1 MPELVAGG
9 PAIPVRLLN
18 ELDSGRVVFF
28 CGAGVSMGPGS
39 DLPNFADLV
48 RHVYVAKR
56 IEPDAVEK
64 EALKLGAQDKA
75 LGLLERDERLG
86 VRAVRRTVIERL
98 SAPPSGQLSV
108 HKALIDLSRNEG
120 GVRLIT
126 TNFDDRFVQAGLDT
140 ALVDASPK
148 LPVPKP
154 HSWSSLVHLHGR
166 LAGDEEGSNLV
177 LTAADFGRAYL
188 TERWAARFVTELFR
202 EFTVVFVGY
211 SVGDPVMSYMVD
223 ALAAE
228 RAKGARF
235 ATAYA
240 FADADASEA
249 GRSKVRD
256 SWRAK
261 NVEPILYDRRDG
273 HRLLAE
279 TLIEWAAVR
288 KDPFHARSRIAINE
302 MARMPDGPV
311 AERVVWALDDPVAAK
326 ALADEPPVVDEDEFG
341 KLEKWLDVFAE
352 RRLLWCDAG
361 DVEPGASDQGLAIV
375 RLVDNGFGSENPN
388 NLDMTRT
395 YLSVWLARHLHVPQ
409 LLAWALR
416 NGGHLHPHL
425 RHEVQRQLAAK
436 DSNLPARLRLF
447 WTVLLDNR
455 PTDPWRGLW
464 TSDRYAVAT
473 SDAERRQIEDEVI
486 GSIAPRLMVRPGPR
500 SGLASRRYA
509 AKRPRPLSPID
520 TCGHLKLTIGEKD
533 VWHRVQGILEDSD
546 VASRHAE
553 TLTGH
558 LELAL
563 SLGEEGDEVYPNSI
577 LFRPSIA
584 AHGQNS
590 DHDTW
595 AHLID
600 LVRDSYFAVAHAE
613 RRRADSLLL
622 RWAESRRPLFK
633 RLALHALTENPK
645 SDILLA
651 RNLLIGG
658 RKPGLWDLELHR
670 EVLRFFRLAG
680 KRLPQG
686 LRTEIVRAIHAGPK
700 AKKGLGPFGNLE
712 RLRHQ
717 KALLLHK
724 LSVSGA
730 RLDKKS
736 RALADE
742 AAPGAEV
749 DVERD
754 EFLVWHGE
762 ARWVGDDEFAPR
774 DLVEGSVADVVA
786 ALQEERVRQDGLR
799 GLVVL
804 RRVKVASAL
813 RRLAKQGVWPASY
826 WQGFL
831 WHLVE
836 PREGKEQSAR
846 LHGYVAAIL
855 AEAPDELF
863 SDTGSA
869 VAGFVS
875 RLAEECATDRETEF
889 GLLWTKAWTGKED
902 VEPETVDLGDP
913 LTDALNHPAGKLAE
927 AALARLRKYEPEAGA
942 GIPESVRRYFDAI
955 GEHPGGQLGRVML
968 ATRLHYLFAVDPGW
982 ATRHMIARL
991 DPGGSQEA
999 ASLWSAYGW
1008 SPSIGP
1014 DLLRAFKGPFL
1025 EVLRSEGP
1033 EVRKRGNLRSLFM
1046 TVCLE
1051 ASEELTGQEIRNVVD
1066 ALPES
1071 GLKTVLR
1078 SLKQR
1083 LTGDAA
1089 ERERIW
1095 LEKVQP
1101 WLRAYWPQA
1110 VVRNTAGTSQVI
1122 LELLAQCGEAF
1133 AQAAEWSLEYLRP
1146 LEGRGLY
1153 RLNENGHA
1161 EQHPEA
1167 MLRVLDRVV
1176 DADVLQVYERYHLRE
1191 ILEALVG
1198 ANARMAGHPLFRKL
1212 YGIAT
1217 R

>member
-39 DLPNFADLV
+39 DLPDFANLV
-48 RHVYVAKR
+48 RHVYDANR

-64 EALKLGAQDKA
+64 EALDIGALDKA

-86 VRAVRRTVIERL
+86 PRAVRRTVIERL
-98 SAPPSGQLSV
+98 SEPPGGELNV
-108 HKALIDLSRNEG
+108 HKALIDLSLNEQG
-120 GVRLIT
+120 FRLIT
-126 TNFDDRFVQAGLDT
+126 TNFDDRFVEAGLDEE
-140 ALVDASPK
+140 VDASPK
-148 LPVPKP
+148 LPLPKP
-154 HSWSSLVHLHGR
+154 HTWSSLVHLHGR
-166 LAGDEEGSNLV
+166 IAGNGDGSTLV

-256 SWRAK
+256 GWRAK

-302 MARMPDGPV
+302 LARMPDDPV

-341 KLEKWLDVFAE
+341 KLEKWLDVFAD
-352 RRLLWCDAG
+352 RGLLWCDAG
-361 DVEPGASDQGLAIV
+361 DVEPGASDQGPAIV

-388 NLDMTRT
+388 NIDMTRA

-425 RHEVQRQLAAK
+425 RREVQRQLAAK
-436 DSNLPARLRLF
+436 DSHIPERLRLF

-473 SDAERRQIEDEVI
+473 SDAERRRIEDEVI
-486 GSIAPRLMVRPGPR
+486 ESIAPRLIVRPGPP
-500 SGLASRRYA
+500 SGLAFRQYA
-509 AKRPRPLSPID
+509 ARRPRPLSPID
-520 TCGHLKLTIGEKD
+520 TCGHFKLTIGEED
-533 VWHRVQGILEDSD
+533 VWHRVREILQDPD
-546 VASRHAE
+546 VLSRHAE

-563 SLGEEGDEVYPNSI
+563 SLGEEDDDFYRNSI

-584 AHGQNS
+584 AHGQNA

-595 AHLID
+595 THLID
-600 LVRDSYFAVAHAE
+600 LVRDSYLAVARAE
-613 RRRADSLLL
+613 RRRADNLLL
-622 RWAESRRPLFK
+622 RWVQSRRALFR

-645 SDILLA
+645 SDIRLA

-680 KRLPQG
+680 QRLPRS
-686 LRTEIVRAIHAGPK
+686 LRAEIVRAIHAGPK
-700 AKKGLGPFGNLE
+700 AKKGWASSGDFDP
-712 RLRHQ
+712 LRHQ

-730 RLDKKS
+730 TLDKKS

-742 AAPGAEV
+742 AARRAEA
-749 DVERD
+749 DEERD

-762 ARWVGDDEFAPR
+762 GRWVGEDEFAPK

-786 ALQEERVRQDGLR
+786 ALEEGRVSQDQLR

-804 RRVKVASAL
+804 KRVKVASAL
-813 RRLAKQGVWPASY
+813 RRLAKQGAWPASY

-831 WHLVE
+831 WHLAE
-836 PREGKEQSAR
+836 PREGKGPPAR
-846 LHGYVAAIL
+846 LRDHVAEIL
-855 AEAPDELF
+855 AEAPDGLIDEI
-863 SDTGSA
+863 GSA

-875 RLAEECATDRETEF
+875 RLAEQYGIDREDDF
-889 GLLWTKAWTGKED
+889 RLLWTKAWPGKEV
-902 VEPETVDLGDP
+902 VEPAVLDLGDP
-913 LTDALNHPAGKLAE
+913 LTEALNHPAGKLAD
-927 AALARLRKYEPEAGA
+927 AALVRLRKYEPEMGA
-942 GIPESVRRYFDAI
+942 GLPEAVRQYFDAI
-955 GEHPGGQLGRVML
+955 GEDPDGQLGRVML
-968 ATRLHYLFAVDPGW
+968 AARLHYLFAVDPDW
-982 ATRHMIARL
+982 ATRHLISRL
-991 DPGGSQEA
+991 SPDRSQEA

-1008 SPSIGP
+1008 SPSVGP

-1025 EVLRSEGP
+1025 EILRSEGP
-1033 EVRKRGNLRSLFM
+1033 EIGKLGNLRSLFM

-1051 ASEELTGQEIRNVVD
+1051 APEELTEQEIRGVVD
-1066 ALPES
+1066 ALPEN
-1071 GLKTVLR
+1071 GLKRVIG
-1078 SLKQR
+1078 SLKRR
-1083 LTGDAA
+1083 LTGEPA
-1089 ERERIW
+1089 EREQIW
-1095 LEKVQP
+1095 REKVHP

-1110 VVRNTAGTSQVI
+1110 AVRNTAGTSQAIV
-1122 LELLAQCGEAF
+1122 ELLAQCGDAF
-1133 AQAAEWSLEYLRP
+1133 AQAAEWSLDYLRP
-1146 LEGRGLY
+1146 FEGRGLY
-1153 RLNENGHA
+1153 HLNENGHA

-1176 DADVLQVYERYHLRE
+1176 DANVLQAYERNHLRE
-1191 ILEALVG
+1191 ILDSLVG
-1198 ANARMAGHPLFRKL
+1198 ANDGMAGDPLFRKL

-1217 R
+1217 L

>member
-18 ELDSGRVVFF
+18 ELDSGKVVFF

-39 DLPNFADLV
+39 DLPDFADLV
-48 RHVYVAKR
+48 QLVYDAKR

-64 EALKLGAQDKA
+64 EALDIGALDKA
-75 LGLLERDERLG
+75 LGLLERNERLG

-98 SAPPSGQLSV
+98 SAPPSGELSV
-108 HKALIDLSRNEG
+108 HKALIDLSQNEQG
-120 GVRLIT
+120 FRLIT
-126 TNFDDRFVQAGLDT
+126 TNFDDRFVEAGLDKE
-140 ALVDASPK
+140 VDAAPK

-154 HSWSSLVHLHGR
+154 HTWSSLVHLHGR
-166 LAGDEEGSNLV
+166 IAGNEDGSNLV

-188 TERWAARFVTELFR
+188 TEQWAARFVTELFR

-228 RAKGARF
+228 RAKGARI

-240 FADADASEA
+240 FADADGSEA
-249 GRSKVRD
+249 GKSKVRD
-256 SWRAK
+256 GWRAK
-261 NVEPILYDRRDG
+261 NVEPILYDRRDR

-279 TLIEWAAVR
+279 TLIEWVGVR

-302 MARMPDGPV
+302 MARMPDDPV
-311 AERVVWALDDPVAAK
+311 AERVVWALDDAVAAK

-341 KLEKWLDVFAE
+341 KLEQWLDVFAE
-352 RRLLWCDAG
+352 QGLLWCDAG
-361 DVEPGASDQGLAIV
+361 DVEPGASDQGPAVV
-375 RLVDNGFGSENPN
+375 RLVDNGFRSENPN
-388 NLDMTRT
+388 NLDMTRAC
-395 YLSVWLARHLHVPQ
+395 LSVWLARHLHVPQ
-409 LLAWALR
+409 LLAWVLR

-425 RHEVQRQLAAK
+425 RQEVQRRLAGK
-436 DSNLPARLRLF
+436 DSNIPERLRLL

-455 PTDPWRGLW
+455 RTDPWRGLW
-464 TSDRYAVAT
+464 TSDRYAAAT
-473 SDAERRQIEDEVI
+473 SDAERRRIEDEALE
-486 GSIAPRLMVRPGPR
+486 SIAPRLIVRPGPR
-500 SGLASRRYA
+500 LGLAFRQYSER
-509 AKRPRPLSPID
+509 RPRPVSPID
-520 TCGHLKLTIGEKD
+520 ACGHLKLAIGEED
-533 VWHRVQGILEDSD
+533 VWHRVRELLQDPEVI
-546 VASRHAE
+546 SRHAE

-563 SLGEEGDEVYPNSI
+563 SLGEEDDEVYPNSI

-584 AHGQNS
+584 AHGQNP

-595 AHLID
+595 THLID
-600 LVRDSYFAVAHAE
+600 LVRDSYFAVARAE
-613 RRRADSLLL
+613 RRRAENLLL
-622 RWAESRRPLFK
+622 RWAESRRALFR

-645 SDILLA
+645 SDIRLA

-658 RKPGLWDLELHR
+658 RKPGLWELEMHR

-680 KRLPQG
+680 KRLPRS
-686 LRTEIVRAIHAGPK
+686 LRAEIVRAIHAGPK
-700 AKKGLGPFGNLE
+700 AKKGLGPFGDLE
-712 RLRHQ
+712 RLRHG

-724 LSVSGA
+724 LRVSGA
-730 RLDKKS
+730 RLDRKS

-742 AAPGAEV
+742 AAALAAV
-749 DVERD
+749 DHERD

-762 ARWVGDDEFAPR
+762 GRWIGDDEFAPKE
-774 DLVEGSVADVVA
+774 LVEGSVADVVA
-786 ALQEERVRQDGLR
+786 ALEEERVGQDGLR

-804 RRVKVASAL
+804 KRVKVASAL
-813 RRLAKQGVWPASY
+813 RRLAKQGVWPACY

-831 WHLVE
+831 WHLAE
-836 PREGKEQSAR
+836 PRERKGQPAR
-846 LHGYVAAIL
+846 LHDHVAGIL
-855 AEAPDELF
+855 AEAPDGLF
-863 SDTGSA
+863 NEIGSA

-875 RLAEECATDRETEF
+875 RLAEEYGNDREDDF
-889 GLLWTKAWTGKED
+889 GLLWTKAWIEKGD

-927 AALARLRKYEPEAGA
+927 AALARLRKYEPEIGA
-942 GIPESVRRYFDAI
+942 GLPGAVRRYFDAI
-955 GEHPGGQLGRVML
+955 GEDPDGQLGRVML
-968 ATRLHYLFAVDPGW
+968 ATRLHYLFAVDPDW
-982 ATRHMIARL
+982 ATEHMIARL
-991 DPGGSQEA
+991 SPGRSQET

-1008 SPSIGP
+1008 SPSVGP
-1014 DLLRAFKGPFL
+1014 DLLRAFKGPLL
-1025 EVLRSEGP
+1025 EILRNEGP
-1033 EVRKRGNLRSLFM
+1033 EYRKLGNLRSLFM

-1051 ASEELTGQEIRNVVD
+1051 APEELTEQEIRGVVD
-1066 ALPES
+1066 ALPEN

-1078 SLKQR
+1078 SLKRR
-1083 LTGDAA
+1083 LTGEAA

-1095 LEKVQP
+1095 REMVHP
-1101 WLRAYWPQA
+1101 WLGEYWPQA
-1110 VVRNTAGTSQVI
+1110 AVRNTAGTSEAI
-1122 LELLAQCGEAF
+1122 LELLAQCGLAF
-1133 AQAAEWSLEYLRP
+1133 AQAADWSLEYLRP

-1161 EQHPEA
+1161 EQHPES

-1191 ILEALVG
+1191 ILDALVG
-1198 ANARMAGHPLFRKL
+1198 ANAGMDGDPRFQRL
-1212 YGIAT
+1212 YRIAT
-1217 R
+1217 Q